1 MLGFSRSGK
10 SAPNSDGQ
18 SNPRSSFLS
27 AGDNNDN
34 IDGSNR
40 QDLMMM
46 MMEEEYD
53 PCKPWRKALVVG
65 DTVVVVMPTKQ
76 TNDAGVNNNGGM
88 GRRASGITMR
98 SSFTSDMSLGDLLL
112 QECNSLGDSLLQEM
126 QLQRCML
133 RTQQHDLETQVQIH
147 RWTTN
152 TSPHFVGYD

>member
-1 MLGFSRSGK
+1 MG
-10 SAPNSDGQ
+10 N
-18 SNPRSSFLS
+18 
-27 AGDNNDN
+27 NNDN

-53 PCKPWRKALVVG
+53 PRKPWRKAPVTG
-65 DTVVVVMPTKQ
+65 DTVVMPTKQ

-98 SSFTSDMSLGDLLL
+98 SSFTSDMSLGDF
-112 QECNSLGDSLLQEM
+112 LLQEM

-133 RTQQHDLETQVQIH
+133 RTQQHDLETQVQI
-147 RWTTN
+147 
-152 TSPHFVGYD
+152 Y